1 MAIKLID
8 NLANSHL
15 ELKLRPPEQV
25 MRLERMGAAFPT
37 RISFLRS
44 LLRRMHRESWEF
56 DCPVFDL
63 DMHGYGVAVYSVH
76 CPHRAYSLVAIANAL
91 EDDQR
96 TDRVIAEAWD
106 ASFVLF
112 DGIPSKQD
120 LDRIALCAPMQ
131 EAARFEDSEL
141 ILSRANRSLRLFDY
155 VSESL
160 AAGVQPE
167 IDQIKDVG
175 YLMRT
180 TAVYGNGKFGIGDRE
195 TISDRPELSGPFQA
209 EMLTVYLIRWF
220 TFDQV
225 EHVARSRA
233 PDRAVPLRRELK
245 RFLGIG
251 NATGLGMAP
260 FLVTHPELV
269 HRWVSA
275 RETALAR
282 VRQVAYATPESIDR
296 FKVLLTR
303 CAQHLSEWWVEDK
316 VQQVNILENRAG
328 IAKVKDWT
336 LSLDSPLPGL
346 YPWDSLYLKS
356 EEGLPIETQEILV
369 SILIELYPN
378 LVDELEAELSIKG
391 RVSLN
396 ARQGLKEL
404 TSIIE
409 INFGWALEI
418 DFELPENQQYF
429 WYVSANKLE
438 PRYGDRYLDVGSEH
452 EIPLGIGRE
461 IKALYECLVTS
472 TEVNSLAEF
481 LLSYPEHR
489 YAVRRAQL
497 SNQYGYGEIRDNLIG
512 ENCIPLH
519 LLRYKLAFFGAA
531 KFDPKSTL
539 WTRITLFQGA
549 PLPDELDNSE
559 IDYWGFATVPH
570 HD

>member
-1 MAIKLID
+1 MVIKLKD
-8 NLANSHL
+8 SCASSHR

-56 DCPVFDL
+56 DRPVFDL
-63 DMHGYGVAVYSVH
+63 DIHGYGVAVYSVH
-76 CPHRAYSLVAIANAL
+76 CLHRAYSLVAIANPL

-112 DGIPSKQD
+112 DGIPSKED
-120 LDRIALCAPMQ
+120 LDRLALCAPRQ
-131 EAARFEDSEL
+131 EAARFKDSEL
-141 ILSRANRSLRLFDY
+141 ILSRANRSLRLFEY
-155 VSESL
+155 VCESL

-180 TAVYGNGKFGIGDRE
+180 TAVYGNGKFGVGDRE

-225 EHVARSRA
+225 EHVARSRS
-233 PDRAVPLRRELK
+233 PGRAIPLNRELK

-269 HRWVSA
+269 HRWVNA

-282 VRQVAYATPESIDR
+282 VRQVVHATPESIDR

-303 CAQHLSEWWVEDK
+303 CAQHLGEWWVEDK
-316 VQQVNILENRAG
+316 VQQVNILEDRAG
-328 IAKVKDWT
+328 ISKLQDWA
-336 LSLDSPLPGL
+336 LSLGSSVSDF

-356 EEGLPIETQEILV
+356 EQGLSIETQEILV

-378 LVDELEAELSIKG
+378 LVDELEAELSIE
-391 RVSLN
+391 RRASID

-404 TSIIE
+404 TSLIK
-409 INFGWALEI
+409 INFRWALEI
-418 DFELPENQQYF
+418 DFELPESQQYF

-438 PRYGDRYLDVGSEH
+438 PRYGDRYLDMGSEH

-461 IKALYECLVTS
+461 IKALYERLVAL
-472 TEVNSLAEF
+472 TEINSLAEF

-489 YAVRRAQL
+489 YAVRRVQL
-497 SNQYGYGEIRDNLIG
+497 SNQAGYGEIRDNLIG
-512 ENCIPLH
+512 KNCVPLH

-559 IDYWGFATVPH
+559 IDYWGFSTIPQ